1 MLGFDINRWHYIQYL
16 CSTHET
22 YIPLYVI
29 SMCVYLCIVLVVVCG
44 LRLCF
49 LFKIYLLWSR
59 RGELRCVL
67 WHMILVK
74 LNSHS
79 YKKVLCRKYAMND
92 VIQKQKI
99 KIICLFVFCN
109 WIFKIC
115 YLWII
120 QTEFLFWVSSD
131 FRQNFYFEYLRIS
144 FFVWK
149 YFLIYTIFCW
159 TLNIFATCIL
169 PCIISHDGISF

>member
-1 MLGFDINRWHYIQYL
+1 MTLHSIFMFHPRNLH
-16 CSTHET
+16 
-22 YIPLYVI
+22 PLI
-29 SMCVYLCIVLVVVCG
+29 CHIHMCVYLCIVLVVVCG

-79 YKKVLCRKYAMND
+79 YKKVLCRKYAIND

-120 QTEFLFWVSSD
+120 QTEFLFWVSAD
-131 FRQNFYFEYLRIS
+131 FIFCVENT
-144 FFVWK
+144 
-149 YFLIYTIFCW
+149 FLIYTIF
-159 TLNIFATCIL
+159 FAEHLTFL
-169 PCIISHDGISF
+169 QLAFYHV

>member
-1 MLGFDINRWHYIQYL
+1 MTLHSIFMFHPRNLH
-16 CSTHET
+16 
-22 YIPLYVI
+22 PLI
-29 SMCVYLCIVLVVVCG
+29 CHIHMCVYLCIVPVVVCG

-59 RGELRCVL
+59 RGGLRCVL

-120 QTEFLFWVSSD
+120 QTDFYSICWFHFLWIVFFFW
-131 FRQNFYFEYLRIS
+131 FIRFFAEHLTFLQLAFYH
-144 FFVWK
+144 V
-149 YFLIYTIFCW
+149 
-159 TLNIFATCIL
+159 
-169 PCIISHDGISF
+169 

>member
-1 MLGFDINRWHYIQYL
+1 MTLHSIFMFHPRNLH
-16 CSTHET
+16 
-22 YIPLYVI
+22 PLI
-29 SMCVYLCIVLVVVCG
+29 CHIHMCVYLCIVLVVVCG

-120 QTEFLFWVSSD
+120 QTDFYSICWFHFLWIVFFFW
-131 FRQNFYFEYLRIS
+131 FIRFFAEHLTFLQLAFYH
-144 FFVWK
+144 V
-149 YFLIYTIFCW
+149 
-159 TLNIFATCIL
+159 
-169 PCIISHDGISF
+169 

>member
-1 MLGFDINRWHYIQYL
+1 MTLHSIFMFHPRNLH
-16 CSTHET
+16 
-22 YIPLYVI
+22 PLI
-29 SMCVYLCIVLVVVCG
+29 CHIHMCVYLCIVLVVVCG

-115 YLWII
+115 NLWII
-120 QTEFLFWVSSD
+120 QTDFYSICWFHFLWIVFFFW
-131 FRQNFYFEYLRIS
+131 FIRFFAEHLTFLQLAFYH
-144 FFVWK
+144 V
-149 YFLIYTIFCW
+149 
-159 TLNIFATCIL
+159 
-169 PCIISHDGISF
+169 